1 MGFLDLAGNR
11 TRVLGFA
18 QRTMARDFR
27 CQGSI
32 LRRIRCPFESPGV
45 PSSPLESTP
54 VLETF
59 WRRLR
64 RASRLFAYRT
74 VVYQPYCGA
83 CASRCA
89 RAER

>member
-1 MGFLDLAGNR
+1 
-11 TRVLGFA
+11 
-18 QRTMARDFR
+18 MARDFR

-45 PSSPLESTP
+45 PHSPLESST

-64 RASRLFAYRT
+64 RSRAAGWRMTETKTDY
-74 VVYQPYCGA
+74 
-83 CASRCA
+83 
-89 RAER
+89 